1 MKILIKHCNLISVE
15 PDRELFE
22 KDIDILIENNIIKK
36 ISKNINEDVDKI
48 INATNKVAMPGLIN
62 THAHVPMSIFK
73 ENLDGYSLQEWLT
86 QKIWPAEAKLTD
98 NDIYNAS
105 LMSFKEMIRTGTTT
119 IVDMYFMQDNIIKAA
134 EDTFVRIELTRTL
147 MDSDGSGDKKLEEL
161 EELIKR
167 FSNNKG
173 NISIN
178 VGAHA
183 LYTCSESYLPKAIA
197 LAQKY
202 GLNFQMHFC
211 ENAQEVKDIKKDYN
225 VENPGDV
232 LEKYLGNTNTIL
244 AHCVKLS
251 DTDIEKMKKLNIS
264 ISHCPISNL
273 KLGCGIARI
282 NKLLEEGINVSLGT
296 DGQGSGSSLD
306 LFEAMKFTALLQK
319 GINENP
325 KLLPAY
331 EIIKMATING
341 AKALRKENEIG
352 SIKEGKKADIIIL
365 DMENPVITPINDI
378 FSAIVYN
385 TKGTDV
391 DTTIIN
397 GKILM
402 ENKKL
407 MYKVIK
413 LL

>member
-22 KDIDILIENNIIKK
+22 KDIDILIEDDIIKK

-98 NDIYNAS
+98 EDIYKS
-105 LMSFKEMIRTGTTT
+105 SIMSFKEMIRTGTTT

-147 MDSDGSGDKKLEEL
+147 MDSDGNGDKKLKEL
-161 EELIKR
+161 EELIKS
-167 FSNNKG
+167 FPNNKG

-183 LYTCSESYLPKAIA
+183 LYTCSKSYLPKAIA

-402 ENKKL
+402 ENKKIN
-407 MYKVIK
+407 V
-413 LL
+413 

>member
-22 KDIDILIENNIIKK
+22 KDIDILIEDDIIKK
-36 ISKNINEDVDKI
+36 ISKNINEHVDKI

-98 NDIYNAS
+98 EDIYKS
-105 LMSFKEMIRTGTTT
+105 SIMSFKEMIRTGTTT

-147 MDSDGSGDKKLEEL
+147 MDSDGNGDKKLKEL

-167 FSNNKG
+167 FTNNKG

-183 LYTCSESYLPKAIA
+183 LYTCSENYLQKAVA
-197 LAQKY
+197 LAKKY
-202 GLNFQMHFC
+202 NLNFQMHFC
-211 ENAQEVKDIKKDYN
+211 ENAQEVKDIKNSYH
-225 VENPGDV
+225 VENPGEV
-232 LEKYLGNTNTIL
+232 LEKYLEGTNAIL
-244 AHCVKLS
+244 AHCVKLN
-251 DTDIEKMKKLNIS
+251 DTDIEKMKHLNIS

-341 AKALRKENEIG
+341 AKALKKENEIG
-352 SIKEGKKADIIIL
+352 SIKEEKKADIIIL

-402 ENKKL
+402 ENKKIN
-407 MYKVIK
+407 V
-413 LL
+413 

>member
-1 MKILIKHCNLISVE
+1 MSKI
-15 PDRELFE
+15 
-22 KDIDILIENNIIKK
+22 
-36 ISKNINEDVDKI
+36 KN
-48 INATNKVAMPGLIN
+48 
-62 THAHVPMSIFK
+62 VPMSIFK

-402 ENKKL
+402 ENKKIN
-407 MYKVIK
+407 V
-413 LL
+413 

>member
-22 KDIDILIENNIIKK
+22 KDIDILIEDDIIKK

-98 NDIYNAS
+98 EDIYKS
-105 LMSFKEMIRTGTTT
+105 SIMSFKEMIRTGTTT

-147 MDSDGSGDKKLEEL
+147 MDSDGNGDKKLKEL
-161 EELIKR
+161 EELIKS
-167 FSNNKG
+167 FPNNKG

-183 LYTCSESYLPKAIA
+183 LYTCSKSYLPKAIA

-341 AKALRKENEIG
+341 AKALKKENEIG
-352 SIKEGKKADIIIL
+352 SIKEEKKADIIIL

-402 ENKKL
+402 ENKKIN
-407 MYKVIK
+407 V
-413 LL
+413 